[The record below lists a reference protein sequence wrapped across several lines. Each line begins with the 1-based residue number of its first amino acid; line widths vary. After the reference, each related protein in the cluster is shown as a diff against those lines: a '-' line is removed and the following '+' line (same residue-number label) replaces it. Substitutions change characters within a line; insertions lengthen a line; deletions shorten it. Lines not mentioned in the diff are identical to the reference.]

1 MVSMVLIL
9 FHIHNTNLNEL
20 VRKKLS
26 DYLKEKRNNLQFF
39 KKLNI

>member
-20 VRKKLS
+20 VRKKNLVIT
-26 DYLKEKRNNLQFF
+26 LK
-39 KKLNI
+39 KKGIIYNFSKN